1 MLMCTVLEISRSGFY
16 AWLKREPSERNKSD
30 ARMLDLIREVHKTNR
45 GVYGAPRVHKALKA
59 GGVERGRNRTARL
72 MREDG
77 LRSKTKKKFKATTNS
92 KHSHPVAPNLL
103 GQDFKTQLPNAIWVS
118 DITYIWTDEGWLYLA
133 TTMDLFSRGV
143 VGWSMDSRMKSSL
156 VVSAL
161 DMALKAR
168 KPMTGLIH
176 HSDRG
181 VQYAAKPFQ
190 KLLDSNGIVCSMS
203 RKGNCYDNAVQESFY
218 HSLKTELVHH
228 EHYRTREEAKAS
240 IFEYI
245 EGFYNRQRLHSTLGY
260 KSPLQFEL
268 EHEGQQHAG

>member
-30 ARMLDLIREVHKTNR
+30 ARILELIREVHKTNR
-45 GVYGAPRVHKALKA
+45 GVYGAPRVHEALKA
-59 GGVERGRNRTARL
+59 GGVECGRNRTARL

-168 KPMTGLIH
+168 KPMAGLIH

-190 KLLDSNGIVCSMS
+190 ELLNFNGIVCSMS
-203 RKGNCYDNAVQESFY
+203 RKGKCYENAVKESFY
-218 HSLKTELVHH
+218 HSLKTEVVHH
-228 EHYRTREEAKAS
+228 ERYRTREEARAS

-245 EGFYNRQRLHSTLGY
+245 ESFYNRQRLHSTLGY